1 MFKATSVQKD
11 YITLIGPHCH
21 ANKKV
26 TYLPKPGLKD
36 YEPSEMHQ
44 IGNNSKEM
52 KSAPSIS
59 KLHAY
64 SVFYFKSICDGATQI
79 I

>member
-1 MFKATSVQKD
+1 MQKD

-26 TYLPKPGLKD
+26 TYLPKSGLRD
-36 YEPSEMHQ
+36 YEPSAMHQ

-52 KSAPSIS
+52 KSALQFQNYTLYSILKVYAMGQH
-59 KLHAY
+59 KL
-64 SVFYFKSICDGATQI
+64 SDR
-79 I
+79 